1 MSFHRALSWVS
12 VTKCAAGKHFVA
24 AKSGNPAK
32 CEACVSG
39 TFNANDDSSADCAKH
54 KTCEAGEWT
63 KAAGNATTDTSCS
76 KCSKGRFRA
85 KAPTDNKLENE
96 TNVCGAHKI
105 CKAGE
110 WRKAVG
116 NATTDTLCVAHKI
129 CEAGEWTK
137 AAGNA
142 TTDTSCSK
150 CSKGRFRAKAPTDNK
165 AENETS
171 VCRKRMSCTF
181 KSIGACTAHK
191 YAVAQTNF
199 CCCRVYVLSC
209 TRFYAQSTS
218 TYCMREKCTQG

>member
-54 KTCEAGEWT
+54 KT
-63 KAAGNATTDTSCS
+63 
-76 KCSKGRFRA
+76 
-85 KAPTDNKLENE
+85 
-96 TNVCGAHKI
+96 
-105 CKAGE
+105 
-110 WRKAVG
+110 
-116 NATTDTLCVAHKI
+116 

-218 TYCMREKCTQG
+218 TYCMGEKCTQA